1 MSRTVAVPDFGD
13 SGSLH
18 QHVEVAEPGDPGY
31 PTPTLPEGDPWA
43 PAVNR
48 AVADVE
54 ADAEA
59 DYDAPASYAECLA
72 ESQQELEAER

>member
-13 SGSLH
+13 SGSLY

-31 PTPTLPEGDPWA
+31 PTPMLPEGDPWA

-48 AVADVE
+48 AVFEVE
-54 ADAEA
+54 VDAEA
-59 DYDAPASYAECLA
+59 DYAAGLA
-72 ESQQELEAER
+72 GRQEPEPEPELEP